1 MALLVKDAN
10 TAVQAISTQLDGVGA
25 LVPMHAP
32 AAIAGGV
39 ATPVSATAPLPVVN
53 TAGAAASDGSG
64 TLAAGGTA
72 QLLFGGVAPVNGYL
86 VANSSAATLY
96 VSDVG
101 IATESG
107 SSIPIAP
114 GAVFATPSGY
124 RPPGAVSLYGASSG
138 QSFAA
143 RRW

>member
-10 TAVQAISTQLDGVGA
+10 TTVQPIATQLDGAGS
-25 LVPMHAP
+25 LVPVHAP
-32 AAIAGGV
+32 AAVTDGV
-39 ATPVSATAPLPVVN
+39 ATPVSAAAPLPVVN
-53 TAGAAASDGSG
+53 TAGAAALDGSG
-64 TLAAGGTA
+64 TVTAGGTA
-72 QLLFGGVAPVNGYL
+72 QPLFGGVVPANGYL
-86 VANSSAATLY
+86 VANTSAATLY

-101 IATESG
+101 IASAG
-107 SSIPIAP
+107 GGSIPVAP

-124 RPPGAVSLYGASSG
+124 KPPGAVSLYGATSG